1 MHRVRFQ
8 FWIPSVSLP
17 FPFRYA
23 GKVDSEKHACAR
35 ISATSTCSSS
45 VPLPTPFR
53 YAGKLQGWQEYW
65 DLSQSESMRIKAILE
80 EDFSERHAQLDWDSC
95 MGLHETHFFIWA
107 MRVTSVLRRAWDE
120 FKTSPKQVSVT
131 SLNSSSVP
139 LPFSFRYA
147 GKVDA
152 SEIQLETFSCR
163 CSFGIFL

>member
-1 MHRVRFQ
+1 MHLREDLRDKHLFL
-8 FWIPSVSLP
+8 FRSPSVS
-17 FPFRYA
+17 
-23 GKVDSEKHACAR
+23 
-35 ISATSTCSSS
+35 
-45 VPLPTPFR
+45 LPTPFR

-139 LPFSFRYA
+139 LPFPFRSPSVMRVKLMPLKSNWKRFHVA
-147 GKVDA
+147 VA
-152 SEIQLETFSCR
+152 SEYFYKVIYIYVCM
-163 CSFGIFL
+163 